1 MDPTSHWVLAES
13 SEMRKHPSRAWQ
25 REHTL
30 SLRVLVPLLAYTGKV
45 VAFLDRAQG
54 SL

>member
-1 MDPTSHWVLAES
+1 MDPTSHWVLVES
-13 SEMRKHPSRAWQ
+13 SEMWKDQSRAWQ
-25 REHTL
+25 REHTP

-45 VAFLDRAQG
+45 VAFLDRAQV